1 MELIIEGIFMILAFG
16 LGFYCGKPEKI
27 KEKVKIIEKKEKK
40 REKKGQELD
49 DATVVMLRN
58 IDAYDGT
65 GLGQEDVPE
74 EV

>member
-16 LGFYCGKPEKI
+16 LGFYFGKPEKV

-40 REKKGQELD
+40 REKVGQELD
-49 DATVVMLRN
+49 DSTVVMLRN
-58 IDAYDGT
+58 IDNYDGT
-65 GLGQEDVPE
+65 GLNQEEVPE

>member
-1 MELIIEGIFMILAFG
+1 MELIIEGIFMILAFV
-16 LGFYCGKPEKI
+16 LGFYCGKPEKV
-27 KEKVKIIEKKEKK
+27 KEKVKIIEKNDKK

-58 IDAYDGT
+58 IDSYDGT
-65 GLGQEDVPE
+65 GLNQEEVPE

>member
-1 MELIIEGIFMILAFG
+1 MELALMGTFMLLSFA
-16 LGFYCGKPEKI
+16 LGFYFGKPEK
-27 KEKVKIIEKKEKK
+27 KEEITKVIQKKEKK
-40 REKKGQELD
+40 EEKKEQELD

-58 IDAYDGT
+58 IDNYTGT